1 MKRLSLRERV
11 VISVLALLYAA
22 VLVLDISPYV
32 RGPAEWRWVTWPVAQ
47 WERVWPL
54 VTALLLIPP
63 GVRWLDRRARQS
75 PRPQRVIALG
85 VALLIAIAPIVQL
98 LALRVERAN
107 PIAVLFDRAVD
118 VAANGYFT
126 VGNQIADVPEFL
138 RQYPALMPTFPIHPQ
153 VHPPGVPLIYWLT
166 GSLLEFSPALA
177 RPISLYFRQLE
188 CNDINLMSLSDA
200 RLASALAGMLLPVL
214 ANLVTIGCVFKLTRA
229 RFGARAGLYAAA
241 LWLIVPSAVLFPG
254 SWSLVY
260 PCLACL
266 TWLAVDA
273 GLKRRR
279 VRWFLAAGLL
289 LSIGTFLELGTAT
302 LGLFFVLYIGLRYG
316 LDRRNPL
323 RDGRFLASALIATL
337 IGVFSIW
344 GGYQGLYGVGLPQMV
359 QAMYPIHTGYEF
371 DRLAWLINHP
381 YEFAVFVGLPVAA
394 LLIVATARAAKV
406 TRAGRADPLTLA
418 VSAGLIVLTL
428 VDPARDETAR
438 TWLLL
443 MPFAVVAIAPVIVT
457 DQSGATHFGWLW
469 TLLAVQ
475 LVAMV
480 AVLNVVQV
488 GLYGLPP
495 RSTVAA
501 IPSTATPTLADF
513 KGMAQLAGYAIEP
526 AVGRLIVEWYWRG
539 AGPVDR
545 PYTVFNHVLNDQRQ
559 MVGQRDERPQGG
571 QPLMTCW
578 QPDEIYR
585 DRHLIDLPPDLPAG
599 TYTVEMGLYDA
610 QTGDRVPLTAADGS
624 QSDHLEFGPIY
635 LEVGD
640 WNTMI
645 RARTDESR
653 TLASIRNA
661 LLPKLLSG
669 EIRPYTPAFG
679 AARLS
684 PRLRP
689 GARARSARGASRGR

>member
-1 MKRLSLRERV
+1 MKRLALRGQ
-11 VISVLALLYAA
+11 VIISALVLLYVA

-32 RGPAEWRWVTWPVAQ
+32 RGPDEWRWATWPVAQ

-54 VTALLLIPP
+54 VIALLLIPL

-75 PRPQRVIALG
+75 PQPQRVFALG
-85 VALLIAIAPIVQL
+85 VALLIAIAPMVQL
-98 LALRVERAN
+98 LALRIERAN

-126 VGNQIADVPEFL
+126 VGNQITSVPEFL

-153 VHPPGVPLIYWLT
+153 VHPPGVPLIYWFT
-166 GSLLEFSPALA
+166 GSLLESLPALA

-188 CNDINLMSLSDA
+188 CNNIDLMLLSDA

-214 ANLVTIGCVFKLTRA
+214 ANLVTIWCVFKLTQA
-229 RFGARAGLYAAA
+229 RFGARAGWYAAA
-241 LWLIVPSAVLFPG
+241 LWVIVPSTVLFPG

-273 GLKRRR
+273 GLKRRG
-279 VRWFLAAGLL
+279 VGWFLVAGLL

-344 GGYQGLYGVGLPQMV
+344 GGYQWLYGVGLPQMV

-371 DRLAWLINHP
+371 DRLVWLINHP

-394 LLIVATARAAKV
+394 VLIVATIRAAKV
-406 TRAGRADPLTLA
+406 ARTGRADPLTLA
-418 VSAGLIVLTL
+418 VSLGLIVLTL

-438 TWLLL
+438 TWLLF

-457 DQSGATHFGWLW
+457 DQARSTHFGWLW
-469 TLLAVQ
+469 TSLAVQ

-480 AVLNVVQV
+480 AVLNVMQV

-501 IPSTATPTLADF
+501 VPPTAMQTQADF
-513 KGMAQLAGYAIEP
+513 KGMAQLAGYTIEQ
-526 AVGRLIVEWYWRG
+526 AADRLIVEWYWRG
-539 AGPVDR
+539 TGPVDR

-559 MVGQRDERPQGG
+559 LVGQRDERPQGG

-578 QPDEIYR
+578 QPGEIYR
-585 DRHLIDLPPDLPAG
+585 DQHIIDLPPGLPAG
-599 TYTVEMGLYDA
+599 AYTLEVGLYDA

-624 QSDHLEFGPIY
+624 QTDRVELGPID
-635 LEVGD
+635 L
-640 WNTMI
+640 
-645 RARTDESR
+645 
-653 TLASIRNA
+653 
-661 LLPKLLSG
+661 K
-669 EIRPYTPAFG
+669 
-679 AARLS
+679 
-684 PRLRP
+684 
-689 GARARSARGASRGR
+689 